1 MIGRGDI
8 NQFYVVNGTT
18 ADRSHWD
25 MQKERKYQMV
35 GTVGHAEARYG
46 GGDGYSIGRGCD
58 ERSIVH
64 CVKEMLGMSK
74 GMEHPVLQNI
84 VEGKIKG

>member
-1 MIGRGDI
+1 
-8 NQFYVVNGTT
+8 
-18 ADRSHWD
+18 
-25 MQKERKYQMV
+25 MV
-35 GTVGHAEARYG
+35 IVL
-46 GGDGYSIGRGCD
+46 SGRGCD